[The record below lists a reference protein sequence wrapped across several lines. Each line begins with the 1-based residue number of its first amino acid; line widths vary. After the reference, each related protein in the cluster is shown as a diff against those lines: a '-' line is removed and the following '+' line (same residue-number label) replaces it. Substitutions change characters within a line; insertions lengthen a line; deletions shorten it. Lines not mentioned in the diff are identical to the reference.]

1 MVTRQLLLGRFGIHR
16 PRNRRA
22 VLQPPH
28 AEICETAGGAS
39 DQMSLKIAAF
49 VFPLGLDTLALAI
62 ALGLRGFRPWRPAL
76 IFSAFE
82 GIMPLFG
89 IGLARLVTRR
99 FETTAVVIGGAIL
112 VGLGIHSV
120 LEARRGEKEVE
131 NISFSSFRSLL
142 TAGLAISTDEL
153 AIGFPL
159 GTSEMPIPVVLITIV
174 CQTLLL
180 ASFGVIVGNRVRAEL
195 AKNASRY
202 AGISAG
208 IVFALVGLWLIVE
221 RVVPHLLHLSSS
233 N

>member
-1 MVTRQLLLGRFGIHR
+1 
-16 PRNRRA
+16 
-22 VLQPPH
+22 
-28 AEICETAGGAS
+28 
-39 DQMSLKIAAF
+39 MSLKIAAF

-82 GIMPLFG
+82 GVMPLFG
-89 IGLARLVTRR
+89 IGLARLVSRR
-99 FETTAVVIGGAIL
+99 FETAAVVTGGIIL

-120 LEARRGEKEVE
+120 REALRGDREKDVE
-131 NISFSSFRSLL
+131 RISFSSF
-142 TAGLAISTDEL
+142 AVI
-153 AIGFPL
+153 
-159 GTSEMPIPVVLITIV
+159 ITIV

-180 ASFGVIVGNRVRAEL
+180 AYFGVIVGNRVRAGL
-195 AKNASRY
+195 AQNASRY

-221 RVVPHLLHLSSS
+221 RVVPHLLHPFGS

>member
-1 MVTRQLLLGRFGIHR
+1 
-16 PRNRRA
+16 
-22 VLQPPH
+22 
-28 AEICETAGGAS
+28 
-39 DQMSLKIAAF
+39 MSLKIAAF

-99 FETTAVVIGGAIL
+99 FETAAVVTGGIIL
-112 VGLGIHSV
+112 VALGIHSV
-120 LEARRGEKEVE
+120 REAFRGEKEAE
-131 NISFSSFRSLL
+131 HISFSSLRSLL

-159 GTSEMPIPVVLITIV
+159 GASDLPIPVVLITIV

-180 ASFGVIVGNRVRAEL
+180 AYFGVIVGNRVRSGL
-195 AKNASRY
+195 AQNASRY

-221 RVVPHLLHLSSS
+221 RVVPQLLHLFSSR
-233 N
+233 

>member
-1 MVTRQLLLGRFGIHR
+1 
-16 PRNRRA
+16 
-22 VLQPPH
+22 
-28 AEICETAGGAS
+28 
-39 DQMSLKIAAF
+39 MSLKIAAF

-82 GIMPLFG
+82 GVMPLFG

-99 FETTAVVIGGAIL
+99 FETAAVVTGGIIL
-112 VGLGIHSV
+112 VALGIHSV
-120 LEARRGEKEVE
+120 REAFRGEKVE
-131 NISFSSFRSLL
+131 HISFSSLRSLL

-159 GTSEMPIPVVLITIV
+159 GASDLPIPVVLITIV

-180 ASFGVIVGNRVRAEL
+180 ASFGVIVGNRVRSGL
-195 AKNASRY
+195 AQNASRY

-221 RVVPHLLHLSSS
+221 RVVPQLLHLFSSR
-233 N
+233 

>member
-1 MVTRQLLLGRFGIHR
+1 
-16 PRNRRA
+16 
-22 VLQPPH
+22 
-28 AEICETAGGAS
+28 
-39 DQMSLKIAAF
+39 MSWKIVVF

-82 GIMPLFG
+82 GVMPLFG
-89 IGLARLVTRR
+89 IALARLVSRR
-99 FETTAVVIGGAIL
+99 FETAAVVTGGIIL

-120 LEARRGEKEVE
+120 REALRGDKEKDVE
-131 NISFSSFRSLL
+131 RISFSSLRSFLP
-142 TAGLAISTDEL
+142 AGLAISTDEL

-159 GTSEMPIPVVLITIV
+159 GVSDLPIPAVIITIV

-180 ASFGVIVGNRVRAEL
+180 AYFGIIVGNRVRAGL
-195 AKNASRY
+195 AQNASRY

-221 RVVPHLLHLSSS
+221 RVVPHLLHPFGS

>member
-1 MVTRQLLLGRFGIHR
+1 
-16 PRNRRA
+16 
-22 VLQPPH
+22 
-28 AEICETAGGAS
+28 
-39 DQMSLKIAAF
+39 MSLKIAAF
-49 VFPLGLDTLALAI
+49 VLPLGLDTLALAI

-89 IGLARLVTRR
+89 IGLARLVSRR
-99 FETTAVVIGGAIL
+99 FETIAVVTGGIIL

-120 LEARRGEKEVE
+120 REAFYGEKQAEH
-131 NISFSSFRSLL
+131 ISFSSVRSLL
-142 TAGLAISTDEL
+142 PAGLAISTDEL

-159 GTSEMPIPVVLITIV
+159 GASDLPIAVVLITIV

-180 ASFGVIVGNRVRAEL
+180 AWLGVIVGNRVRAGL
-195 AKNASRY
+195 AQNASRY

-208 IVFALVGLWLIVE
+208 IVFGTVVGLWLIVE
-221 RVVPHLLHLSSS
+221 RGLPRLPHLFSP